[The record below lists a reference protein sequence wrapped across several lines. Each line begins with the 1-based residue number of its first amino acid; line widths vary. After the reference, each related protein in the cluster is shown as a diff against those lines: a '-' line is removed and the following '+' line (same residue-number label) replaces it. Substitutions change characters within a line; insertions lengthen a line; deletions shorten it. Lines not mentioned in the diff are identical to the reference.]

1 MDERYHDM
9 AREREERQRQQAIAD
24 HRERAQRRFVP
35 YMLDGIPCCPECL
48 EPLAQHRVEVGICV
62 PCLAD
67 KERREARG

>member
-48 EPLAQHRVEVGICV
+48 EPLAEHRVEVGICV

-67 KERREARG
+67 IERREMR